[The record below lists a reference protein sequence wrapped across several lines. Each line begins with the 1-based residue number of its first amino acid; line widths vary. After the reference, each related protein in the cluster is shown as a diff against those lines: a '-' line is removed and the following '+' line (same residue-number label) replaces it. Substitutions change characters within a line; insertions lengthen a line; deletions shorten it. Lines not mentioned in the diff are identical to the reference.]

1 MTKMSASQIR
11 EQFAE
16 ALNQVAYGGERI
28 IIHRRNRGLAALVH
42 IDDLKLLEAIED
54 QIDVDEAKKIR
65 RAEKGRKPVP
75 FESVLRRLG
84 LDKLV

>member
-1 MTKMSASQIR
+1 MTKMSASKIR

-28 IIHRRNRGLAALVH
+28 IIHRRNRSLAALVH

-54 QIDVDEAKKIR
+54 KIDIKEAKKALKE
-65 RAEKGRKPVP
+65 AEKKGWIPWKQVKA
-75 FESVLRRLG
+75 ELG
-84 LDKLV
+84 L